1 MLMYIYLAIVAFI
14 LILIV
19 VNLFRKKANVF
30 FQVDASLVMVT
41 LMLRLLLVK

>member
-1 MLMYIYLAIVAFI
+1 MLMYMYLAIVAFI

-19 VNLFRKKANVF
+19 VNLFRKKDNVF
-30 FQVDASLVMVT
+30 FQVDAALVMVT

>member
-1 MLMYIYLAIVAFI
+1 MYIYLAIVAFI

-30 FQVDASLVMVT
+30 FQVDAALVMVT